1 LRGQRAAIAVDQ
13 RQINLQLTQ
22 PNSTQLNPTQ
32 PNSTQPHPTPPNPA
46 HAELVEAL
54 LSVNIGIGRMGMML
68 RQAQHERVGGVSVEL
83 CEVWIASLR
92 SQ

>member
-1 LRGQRAAIAVDQ
+1 LRGQRAAIVVGQ
-13 RQINLQLTQ
+13 RQINLQ
-22 PNSTQLNPTQ
+22 STQLNPTQ
-32 PNSTQPHPTPPNPA
+32 PNPTQPNPA